1 MKQSGND
8 APLTI
13 RDVALH
19 AGVSRATASRAL
31 SDYGIVHA
39 ETRDRV
45 RASAEVLGYVPNV
58 LARSMRAGT
67 TQTIGLIITE
77 VGLSVFDL
85 AMRVVIDAAHRKGY
99 QVLVANTN
107 EDLTAERNSMRV
119 MLEKQVDGVILVPSS
134 VDDLRFI
141 SPEALKGK
149 PMTLLDRTLESLDIP
164 SISADN
170 RKGARDALDHFLEH
184 GHTRI
189 GLVVVTANIHGETS
203 VRPDGLV
210 STLHDRTEGYLDG
223 MAAAGLRVHDGWVW
237 FASDAGE
244 SARQAVRNILDSADP
259 PTAIL
264 GSNANVSLAMLSVA
278 KERGLR
284 VGRDI
289 SLIGFDDAP
298 WAPVVT
304 PGLSVVDLPIE
315 AMAEAAVENLV
326 AQITASDTATRTT
339 GSIVLP
345 MRLIAR
351 GSVGPVQGSPFSGG
365 SDGQA

>member
-1 MKQSGND
+1 MKQSGNE

-13 RDVALH
+13 RDVAMH

-31 SDYGIVHA
+31 SDYGVVNS
-39 ETRDRV
+39 ETRDKV
-45 RASAEVLGYVPNV
+45 RLSAELLGYVPNV
-58 LARSMRAGT
+58 LARSMRAGK

-85 AMRVVIDAAHRKGY
+85 AMRAVIEAAHLKGY

-107 EDLTAERNSMRV
+107 EDLTAERDSVRV
-119 MLEKQVDGVILVPSS
+119 MLEKQVDGVILVPSA

-141 SPEALKGK
+141 SPDSLKGK

-170 RKGARDALDHFLEH
+170 RQGARDALDHFLEN

-189 GLVVVTANIHGETS
+189 GLVVVTANIHGETA

-210 STLHDRTEGYLDG
+210 STLHDRTEGYQEG
-223 MAAAGLRVHDGWVW
+223 MAAAGLPVHDGWVW
-237 FASDAGE
+237 FAADGGE
-244 SARQAVRNILDSADP
+244 SARQAVRNILDSADS

-284 VGRDI
+284 VGVDI

-298 WAPVVT
+298 WATVVT

-315 AMAEAAVENLV
+315 AMAVAAVENLV
-326 AQITASDTATRTT
+326 AQITASDMPTTAA
-339 GSIVLP
+339 GSVVLP
-345 MRLIAR
+345 MHLIVR
-351 GSVGPVQGSPFSGG
+351 GSVGPAPTSDSSAGS
-365 SDGQA
+365 AERA